1 MYRHILWPLSCK
13 QHPLCVGENEIFSSK
28 QELAGFHTLFGLDTS
43 QFYYKYWDFKGPTW
57 GSPQKEKVHIMGNK
71 WNNLKDAKKSIEDL

>member
-1 MYRHILWPLSCK
+1 
-13 QHPLCVGENEIFSSK
+13 
-28 QELAGFHTLFGLDTS
+28 LAGFHTLFGLDTS